1 MTTERCKEMEKP
13 KDYALEDSVE
23 LDLGVERSPGDTIRI
38 LREIAELSQKDLE
51 RLTGIPQTTISA
63 IENNRQ
69 NLGVERTKTFAKA
82 FNVHPA
88 VILFPN
94 WKSNAA

>member
-1 MTTERCKEMEKP
+1 MNKP
-13 KDYALEDSVE
+13 PKFDENDYIDF
-23 LDLGVERSPGDTIRI
+23 DLKVKRTPGETIRI
-38 LREIAELSQKDLE
+38 LRELREWSQNELEEQ
-51 RLTGIPQTTISA
+51 TGIPQTTISA

-69 NLGVERTKTFAKA
+69 NLGVERTKVFAKI
-82 FNVHPA
+82 FKVHPS

>member
-1 MTTERCKEMEKP
+1 MNKP
-13 KDYALEDSVE
+13 PKFDEKDYIEY
-23 LDLGVERSPGDTIRI
+23 DLNLKRTPGETIRI
-38 LREIAELSQKDLE
+38 LRELCEWSQKDLE
-51 RLTGIPQTTISA
+51 EQTGIPQTTISA

-69 NLGVERTKTFAKA
+69 NLGVERTKVFAKI
-82 FNVHPA
+82 FRVHPS